1 MTPDAPEAP
10 AAPAFS
16 LAALSVAGTVAVPD
30 VSNGVPVEWRVKR
43 FSVAEA
49 TRAGLLSGV
58 IGAAVAQAQPSGG
71 GDAAPAGAVIEST
84 IRAMLDG
91 GEKAVLAAVTGVRA
105 QGSDVW
111 TDCQIVP
118 VGKGEDPAAGRLSI
132 LSVSAAGQIA
142 ITQEAMRQALEAVQ
156 SVSSFRAG

>member
-16 LAALSVAGTVAVPD
+16 LASLSVAGTAAVPD
-30 VSNGVPVEWRVKR
+30 ISNGVPVEWRVKR

-58 IGAAVAQAQPSGG
+58 IGAAVAQSQPSAGAE
-71 GDAAPAGAVIEST
+71 AAPAGAVIEST

-156 SVSSFRAG
+156 SVGSFRAG

>member
-1 MTPDAPEAP
+1 MTLEQPEAP
-10 AAPAFS
+10 APAFS
-16 LAALSVAGTVAVPD
+16 LASLSVAGTVAVPD

-58 IGAAVAQAQPSGG
+58 IGAAVAQSQPSAGAE
-71 GDAAPAGAVIEST
+71 AAPAGAVIEST

-105 QGSDVW
+105 QGSETW
-111 TDCQIVP
+111 TDCQIVG

-132 LSVSAAGQIA
+132 LSVSASGQIA

>member
-1 MTPDAPEAP
+1 MTSDAP

-16 LAALSVAGTVAVPD
+16 LASLSVAAIVAVPD

-58 IGAAVAQAQPSGG
+58 IGAAVAQSQPSAGAE
-71 GDAAPAGAVIEST
+71 AAPAGAVIEST

-105 QGSDVW
+105 QGSEAW

-132 LSVSAAGQIA
+132 LSVSASGQIA

-156 SVSSFRAG
+156 SVGSFRAG

>member
-1 MTPDAPEAP
+1 MTSDAPAAP

-16 LAALSVAGTVAVPD
+16 LASLSVAGTVAVPD

-58 IGAAVAQAQPSGG
+58 IGAAVAQSQPSAGA
-71 GDAAPAGAVIEST
+71 DAAPAGAVIEST

-118 VGKGEDPAAGRLSI
+118 VGRGEDPAAGRLSI
-132 LSVSAAGQIA
+132 LSVSASGQIA

-156 SVSSFRAG
+156 SVGSFRAG

>member
-16 LAALSVAGTVAVPD
+16 LASLSVAGTAAVPD
-30 VSNGVPVEWRVKR
+30 ISNGVAVEWRVKR

-58 IGAAVAQAQPSGG
+58 IGAAVAQSQPSAGSEAG
-71 GDAAPAGAVIEST
+71 APAGAVIEST

-105 QGSDVW
+105 QGSEAW
-111 TDCQIVP
+111 TDCQIVG
-118 VGKGEDPAAGRLSI
+118 VGKDDPAAGRLSI
-132 LSVSAAGQIA
+132 LSVSASGQIA

-156 SVSSFRAG
+156 SVGSFRAG

>member
-10 AAPAFS
+10 AFS
-16 LAALSVAGTVAVPD
+16 LASLSVAGTAAVPD

-58 IGAAVAQAQPSGG
+58 IGAAVAQSQPSAGAEAG
-71 GDAAPAGAVIEST
+71 APAGAVIEST

-111 TDCQIVP
+111 TDCQIVG
-118 VGKGEDPAAGRLSI
+118 VGKDDPAGGRLSI
-132 LSVSAAGQIA
+132 LSVSASGQIA
-142 ITQEAMRQALEAVQ
+142 ITQEAMKQALEAVQ

>member
-1 MTPDAPEAP
+1 MTLEQPEAP
-10 AAPAFS
+10 APAFS
-16 LAALSVAGTVAVPD
+16 LASLSVAATVAVPD

-58 IGAAVAQAQPSGG
+58 INAAVAQSQPGSAP
-71 GDAAPAGAVIEST
+71 DLAAAPGQVEALLRT
-84 IRAMLDG
+84 IFEG
-91 GEKAVLAAVTGVRA
+91 GEKTVLAAVTGIRA
-105 QGSDVW
+105 QGAEAW

-132 LSVSAAGQIA
+132 LSVSVAGQIA
-142 ITQEAMRQALEAVQ
+142 IVKEAMSQAMEAVQ

>member
-1 MTPDAPEAP
+1 MTLEQSEAP
-10 AAPAFS
+10 APAFN
-16 LAALSVAGTVAVPD
+16 LASLSVAGTAAVPD

-58 IGAAVAQAQPSGG
+58 IGAAVAQSQPSAGG
-71 GDAAPAGAVIEST
+71 EAGAPAGAVIEST

-111 TDCQIVP
+111 TDCQIVG
-118 VGKGEDPAAGRLSI
+118 VGKDDPAAGRLSI
-132 LSVSAAGQIA
+132 LSVSASGQIA

-156 SVSSFRAG
+156 SVGSFRAG

>member
-1 MTPDAPEAP
+1 MSEQPE
-10 AAPAFS
+10 APAFS
-16 LAALSVAGTVAVPD
+16 LASLSVANTVAVPD

-58 IGAAVAQAQPSGG
+58 IGAAVAQAQPSAG
-71 GDAAPAGAVIEST
+71 GDTAPVGGAVEAT

-105 QGSDVW
+105 QGSEVW

-142 ITQEAMRQALEAVQ
+142 ITQEAMKQALEAVQ
-156 SVSSFRAG
+156 SVGSFRAG

>member
-1 MTPDAPEAP
+1 MTPDAP

-16 LAALSVAGTVAVPD
+16 LASLSVAGTVAVPD

-58 IGAAVAQAQPSGG
+58 IGAAVAQSQPSAGG
-71 GDAAPAGAVIEST
+71 EAAAPVGGAIEAT

-111 TDCQIVP
+111 TDCQIVG
-118 VGKGEDPAAGRLSI
+118 VGKDDPAAGRLSI

-142 ITQEAMRQALEAVQ
+142 ITQEAMKQALEAVQ
-156 SVSSFRAG
+156 SVGSFRAG

>member
-16 LAALSVAGTVAVPD
+16 LASLSVAGTAAVPD
-30 VSNGVPVEWRVKR
+30 ISNGVAVEWRVKR

-58 IGAAVAQAQPSGG
+58 IGAAVAQSQPSAGSEAG
-71 GDAAPAGAVIEST
+71 APAGAVIEST

-111 TDCQIVP
+111 TDCQIVG
-118 VGKGEDPAAGRLSI
+118 VGKDDPSAGRLSI
-132 LSVSAAGQIA
+132 LSVSASGQIA

>member
-10 AAPAFS
+10 AFS
-16 LAALSVAGTVAVPD
+16 LASLSVAATVAVPD

-58 IGAAVAQAQPSGG
+58 IGAAVAQSQPSAGAE
-71 GDAAPAGAVIEST
+71 AAPAGAVIEST

-105 QGSDVW
+105 QGSEAW

-118 VGKGEDPAAGRLSI
+118 VGRGEDPAAGRLSI
-132 LSVSAAGQIA
+132 LSVSASGQIA

>member
-16 LAALSVAGTVAVPD
+16 LASLSVAATVAVPD
-30 VSNGVPVEWRVKR
+30 VSNGVAVEWRVKR

-58 IGAAVAQAQPSGG
+58 IGAAVAQSQPSAGSE
-71 GDAAPAGAVIEST
+71 AAPAGAVIEST

-105 QGSDVW
+105 QGSEAW

-118 VGKGEDPAAGRLSI
+118 VGRGEDPAAGRLSI
-132 LSVSAAGQIA
+132 LSVSASGQIA

>member
-1 MTPDAPEAP
+1 MTLEQPEAP
-10 AAPAFS
+10 APAFS
-16 LAALSVAGTVAVPD
+16 LASLSVAGTVAVPD

-58 IGAAVAQAQPSGG
+58 IGAAVAQSQPSAGAEAG
-71 GDAAPAGAVIEST
+71 APAGAVIEST

-156 SVSSFRAG
+156 SVGSFRAG

>member
-1 MTPDAPEAP
+1 MTLEQPE
-10 AAPAFS
+10 APAFS
-16 LAALSVAGTVAVPD
+16 LASLSVAGTAAVPD

-58 IGAAVAQAQPSGG
+58 IGAAVAQSQPSAGSE
-71 GDAAPAGAVIEST
+71 AAPAGAVIEST

-132 LSVSAAGQIA
+132 LSVSASGQIA

>member
-1 MTPDAPEAP
+1 MTSDTPE
-10 AAPAFS
+10 APAFS
-16 LAALSVAGTVAVPD
+16 LASLSVAGTAAVPD
-30 VSNGVPVEWRVKR
+30 VSNGVAVEWRVKR

-58 IGAAVAQAQPSGG
+58 IGAAVAQSQPSAGAE
-71 GDAAPAGAVIEST
+71 AAPAGAVIEST

-111 TDCQIVP
+111 IDCQIVP
-118 VGKGEDPAAGRLSI
+118 VGRGEDPAAGRLSI
-132 LSVSAAGQIA
+132 LSVSASGQIA

>member
-1 MTPDAPEAP
+1 MTPESTEAP

-58 IGAAVAQAQPSGG
+58 IGAAVAQSQPSAGG
-71 GDAAPAGAVIEST
+71 EAAPAGAVIEST

>member
-1 MTPDAPEAP
+1 MTLEQPEAP
-10 AAPAFS
+10 APAFS
-16 LAALSVAGTVAVPD
+16 LASLSVAGTVAVPD

-58 IGAAVAQAQPSGG
+58 IGAAVAQSQPSGG
-71 GDAAPAGAVIEST
+71 GEAGAPAGAVIEST

-111 TDCQIVP
+111 TDCQIVG
-118 VGKGEDPAAGRLSI
+118 VGKDDPAAGRLSI
-132 LSVSAAGQIA
+132 LSVSASGQIA

-156 SVSSFRAG
+156 SVGSFRAG

>member
-1 MTPDAPEAP
+1 MTPETPEAP

-16 LAALSVAGTVAVPD
+16 LAALSVAGTAAVPD
-30 VSNGVPVEWRVKR
+30 ISNGVPVEWRVKR

-58 IGAAVAQAQPSGG
+58 IGAAVAQSQPSAG

-111 TDCQIVP
+111 TDCQIVG
-118 VGKGEDPAAGRLSI
+118 VGKDDPAAGRLSI

>member
-1 MTPDAPEAP
+1 MTSDAPS
-10 AAPAFS
+10 APAFS
-16 LAALSVAGTVAVPD
+16 LASLSVASVVAVPD

-58 IGAAVAQAQPSGG
+58 IGAAVAQSQPSAG
-71 GDAAPAGAVIEST
+71 AEPAPAGAVIEST

-91 GEKAVLAAVTGVRA
+91 GEKAVIAAVTGVRA
-105 QGSDVW
+105 QGSEVW

-118 VGKGEDPAAGRLSI
+118 VGRGEDPAAGRLSI

-156 SVSSFRAG
+156 SVSSFRQG

>member
-1 MTPDAPEAP
+1 MTLEQPEAP
-10 AAPAFS
+10 AAPVFS
-16 LAALSVAGTVAVPD
+16 LASLSVAPVVAVPD

-58 IGAAVAQAQPSGG
+58 IGAAVAQSQPSAGSE
-71 GDAAPAGAVIEST
+71 AAPAGAVIEST

-132 LSVSAAGQIA
+132 LSVSASGQIA

-156 SVSSFRAG
+156 SVGSFRAG